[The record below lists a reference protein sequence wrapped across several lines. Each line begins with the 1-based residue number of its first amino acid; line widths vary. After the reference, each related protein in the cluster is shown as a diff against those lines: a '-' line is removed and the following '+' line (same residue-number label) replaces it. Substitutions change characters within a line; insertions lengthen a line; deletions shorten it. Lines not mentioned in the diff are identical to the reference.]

1 MTRRVVMIVAAWCV
15 TAVGL
20 AGAPEAITVTGC
32 VTQSADSG
40 LLLRAQPSDSTP
52 PRRMSAGSNT
62 SKGSTPIGGAPQM
75 VADRPSAGSTTPKGS
90 TPINRGSRLADS
102 DGSAG
107 ANTSKGSTPI
117 RHRAAAATAYELDAD
132 AARLSSYVGQ
142 TVAIT
147 GTTSQS
153 RTTSQSAGAA
163 RLTVESMRVIAPG
176 CSY

>member
-1 MTRRVVMIVAAWCV
+1 M
-15 TAVGL
+15 
-20 AGAPEAITVTGC
+20 GC

-40 LLLRAQPSDSTP
+40 LLLRSQPPDSTA

-62 SKGSTPIGGAPQM
+62 SKGSTPIGGAPLM
-75 VADRPSAGSTTPKGS
+75 VVDRASAGSTTPKGS
-90 TPINRGSRLADS
+90 TPISRGSRLADS

-107 ANTSKGSTPI
+107 ASTSKGSTPI
-117 RHRAAAATAYELDAD
+117 RHRAAGATAYELDTD
-132 AARLSSYVGQ
+132 AAQLSSYVGQ

-153 RTTSQSAGAA
+153 AGAS
-163 RLTVESMRVIAPG
+163 RLKVESMRVIAPG

>member
-1 MTRRVVMIVAAWCV
+1 MTRRVGMIVAAWCV

-52 PRRMSAGSNT
+52 PRRMNAGSNT
-62 SKGSTPIGGAPQM
+62 SKGSTPIGGAPLM
-75 VADRPSAGSTTPKGS
+75 VADRPSAGSTTP
-90 TPINRGSRLADS
+90 
-102 DGSAG
+102 
-107 ANTSKGSTPI
+107 KGSTPI